1 MKKSHGPLR
10 PTPDAIWCLVIQPQP
25 PSPEPKFGQVLG
37 LLIVLLL
44 LTLSFATFK
53 DPSHAD

>member
-1 MKKSHGPLR
+1 MKKSPGPLR
-10 PTPDAIWCLVIQPQP
+10 PTPYEFWCLAIQPQP

-44 LTLSFATFK
+44 LTLSFATI
-53 DPSHAD
+53 